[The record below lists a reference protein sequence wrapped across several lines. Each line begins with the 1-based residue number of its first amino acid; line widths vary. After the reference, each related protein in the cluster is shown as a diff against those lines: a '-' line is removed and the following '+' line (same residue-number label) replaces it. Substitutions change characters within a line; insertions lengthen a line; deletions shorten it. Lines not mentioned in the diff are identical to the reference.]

1 MTTTTSNTATIN
13 SVI

>member
-1 MTTTTSNTATIN
+1 MKTTTSNTATIN